1 MAFLLVTVA
10 AALGVLLLGVA
21 GDRKDMRALPDAVG
35 SSVEVLADRR
45 TETTFAD
52 VLGKPQTDWETWDGR
67 GYIRSYA
74 GEVVWV
80 RVTLRNPTDQP
91 LRGVLADAEYYTDRI
106 DLWVQTQGE
115 GGAAAE
121 WRSAVSGEL
130 TPPAEKALWGR
141 DSAFFV
147 DVPAGGQ
154 RVTVL
159 RLDDHF
165 GGWLRPVWWPD
176 ERRFLAAQL
185 RDTAAE
191 AIYFGLLVALLVY
204 NAVLWV
210 RLRHRDIGYYL
221 GYLCS
226 VGCFMFF
233 SRCIHQALGLA
244 WGSPV
249 METFVTVALAASL
262 AFVAQFARVFLDLAR
277 IAPGCDRVVRGLL
290 VIGVVLAAGGLFFPW
305 ASSTIWMHFTIGGTA
320 LAHVV
325 LFFVAIRAWM
335 AGQKQGRF
343 FVLSFGFLAV
353 GVVPTAVIW
362 LLAIPLGQS
371 AMAMMTGSALEMLLL
386 SLAVADRFAVMQ
398 QEKIAAQVRAVEE
411 AEKRREIQEAYA
423 DELQHEVEERTR
435 ELAAANADK
444 DRMMAVLGHD
454 LRSPLTA
461 LTLSAEQ
468 VSGDAAATGAR
479 TAFAAEAAQ
488 TGRALLLLLED
499 VVLWAR
505 LRAGPGRAVEQAAH
519 GVVAPAV
526 ELHRAAAARRGVEL
540 VLRCEPDLRVT
551 TELVPA
557 QTLVRNLTSNA
568 VKNARSLVRV
578 AASTDAA
585 GRVRISVRDDGP
597 GLPSGVLAYLQ
608 AHGREA
614 TAGPWLNGGGLGLRL
629 CLEITRVLG
638 TRLEVATP
646 EGGGVEIWFTLPGA
660 KDTGG
665 PT

>member
-1 MAFLLVTVA
+1 MLAGVA
-10 AALGVLLLGVA
+10 VALGVLLLGVA
-21 GDRKDMRALPDAVG
+21 GDRKDMRALPDAAG
-35 SSVEVLADRR
+35 SVVEVLKDRR
-45 TETTFAD
+45 AETTFAD
-52 VLGKPQTDWETWDGR
+52 VLAKPEAEWERWDGR
-67 GYIRSYA
+67 GYIRSFS

-80 RVTLRNPTDQP
+80 RVMLSNPADQP

-106 DLWVQTQGE
+106 DLWVETE
-115 GGAAAE
+115 GAEGAATT

-141 DSAFFV
+141 DTAFFV
-147 DVPAGGQ
+147 DVPAGGE
-154 RVTVL
+154 RVAVM
-159 RLDDHF
+159 RLDDRF

-176 ERRFLAAQL
+176 GRRFLAAQL

-226 VGCFMFF
+226 VGVFMFF
-233 SRCIHQALGLA
+233 SRCMHQAMGLA

-249 METFVTVALAASL
+249 METIVTVTLGSGL
-262 AFVAQFARVFLDLAR
+262 AFVAQFARVFLDLGR
-277 IAPGCDRVVRGLL
+277 IARGCDRLVRGLRAAGVVL
-290 VIGVVLAAGGLFFPW
+290 VIGGLLFPW
-305 ASSTIWMHFTIGGTA
+305 ASTTVWMHVAVGVTA

-335 AGQKQGRF
+335 AGQRQGRF
-343 FVLSFGFLAV
+343 FVLSFGFLAA

-398 QEKIAAQVRAVEE
+398 QEKIAAQARAVEE

-435 ELAAANADK
+435 ELEAANADK
-444 DRMMAVLGHD
+444 DRMLAVLGHD

-468 VSGDAAATGAR
+468 VAGDAGAAAAR
-479 TAFAAEAAQ
+479 PGFAAEAAQ

-505 LRAGPGRAVEQAAH
+505 LRSGPGRPAEQAARA
-519 GVVAPAV
+519 VVEAAV
-526 ELHRAAAARRGVEL
+526 ELHRAAAAWRGVEL
-540 VLRCEPDLRVT
+540 ELRCEPGARVR

-568 VKNARSLVRV
+568 VKSARTRVRV
-578 AASTDAA
+578 MVAAAA
-585 GRVRISVRDDGP
+585 DGRVRFTVRDDGP
-597 GLPSGVLAYLQ
+597 GLPPEVV
-608 AHGREA
+608 AHVRAFAEGREGSA
-614 TAGPWLNGGGLGLRL
+614 APWHTSGGLGLKL
-629 CLEITRVLG
+629 CLEIARVLG

-646 EGGGVEIWFTLPGA
+646 EGGGAEIWFTLPGGA
-660 KDTGG
+660 G
-665 PT
+665 